1 MLWRNPCEVVAV
13 DILGE
18 LRIAWP
24 GRVILRAHEVALV
37 LRGSQTPDVVKR
49 VRERMRDGVYGEAL
63 KVDGVLQLPLV
74 ALAEYI
80 RPRPEPPPIPRR
92 LPGEPMKPR
101 KRRRSQI
108 GPYLR

>member
-1 MLWRNPCEVVAV
+1 M
-13 DILGE
+13 DILDE
-18 LRIAWP
+18 LRTARP
-24 GRVILRAHEVALV
+24 GRVMLRAKEVALV
-37 LRGSQTPDVVKR
+37 LRGSQTPGI

-74 ALAEYI
+74 TLAEYI
-80 RPRPEPPPIPRR
+80 RPKPEPPPIPRR

>member
-1 MLWRNPCEVVAV
+1 M
-13 DILGE
+13 
-18 LRIAWP
+18 
-24 GRVILRAHEVALV
+24 LRAKEVALV
-37 LRGSQTPDVVKR
+37 LRGCQTPDVVKR

-92 LPGEPMKPR
+92 LPGEPMKPQSGVV
-101 KRRRSQI
+101 RRLVLTCAKSVLARSGQ
-108 GPYLR
+108 GTALPWA